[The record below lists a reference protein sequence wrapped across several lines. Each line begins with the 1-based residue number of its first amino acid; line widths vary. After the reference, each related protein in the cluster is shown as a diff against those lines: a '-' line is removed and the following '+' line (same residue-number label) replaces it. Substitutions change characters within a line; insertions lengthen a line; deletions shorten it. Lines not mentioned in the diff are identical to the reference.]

1 MANLYL
7 KAKRGIIIFLHKT
20 LPACIDMTQLMSQS
34 LDRKL
39 GLHERI
45 TLRLHLWICLNCAR
59 YLRQIDLLRN
69 LSRPTSTARLIENSR
84 PALNNEATERIK
96 NAFKQKSL

>member
-1 MANLYL
+1 VANLYL

-34 LDRKL
+34 LDRRL
-39 GLHERI
+39 GLGERI

-69 LSRPTSTARLIENSR
+69 LSRPASR
-84 PALNNEATERIK
+84 AQVFEDSQPALSNEATERIK
-96 NAFKQKSL
+96 NAFKQGSL